1 MYLNCHSYYSLR
13 YGTFSEI
20 ELLKLAVENNIDTIA
35 LTDINNTSAC
45 LNFIQQA
52 KKFNIKPVVGVDFR
66 NGNSQQF
73 VAIAKSNKGFEN
85 INRYLST
92 FLESKTAIPDQP
104 EFLEDVFIMYPFE
117 KALEL
122 NLTSFKE
129 NEFVGISIAE
139 INKLRFSYLKKY
151 EDKLVIQQQVTI
163 RNKSDFNA
171 HRLLRA
177 IDNNTLL
184 SKLSTSEQCLTTD
197 KMYSATV
204 LQQYFIEFPF
214 VLENTKTLLQQC
226 ILHFGFDK
234 LRENQNLNLYY
245 NSFEEDCKQL
255 IELCNTKLEKRYQN
269 PTQQV
274 QDRLQKE
281 LKVIIELK
289 FVSFFLINYD
299 IVSYAK
305 SKGYFHVGRG
315 SGANSIV
322 AYIIGITDVDP
333 VELDLYFERFINP
346 FRASPPDFDID
357 FSWKDRD
364 DVTNYIFT
372 RFKNTALLATYN
384 TFKYKAVI
392 RELGKV
398 FGLPKEEIDKL
409 SKTSKQQKTFLNTAE
424 TPQNKALQQGSNKKA
439 TDLQQKINKAATEKQ
454 QESNSFATVYQ
465 QQEID
470 SIAKLV
476 LKYGKLIEGFPNYI
490 SVHSAGILILEK
502 PIHYY
507 SATHLPPKGYPTV
520 QFDMNI
526 ADDVGVFKF
535 DILGQRGLA
544 KIKEALEIIKTNRP
558 NDPPIDITDVEKF
571 KKDEKINH
579 LLKSGGAIGAYY
591 VESPAMRGLM
601 QKLQTQDYLGL
612 VAASSI
618 IRPGV
623 SGSGMKDEFIK
634 RHRFPEKRKEA
645 NPILLEIMP
654 ETYGVMVYQEDVMK
668 VASKF
673 ADLTLG
679 EADVLRRGMSGKYR
693 SLSEFK
699 AVEDKFV
706 SNCRKKGHQ
715 DALIFEVWN
724 QIKSFAG
731 YAFPKG
737 HSASYAVESYQSLFL
752 KCYYPIEFMVAVLNN
767 GGGFYSAAHYIH
779 EARMKGAIIEL
790 PCINKS
796 NHPNIVIDTTIYL
809 GFGYLKSLEHL
820 VIQRLLTE
828 RQLHGNYTSLEDFID
843 RVVISIE
850 QLTILI
856 RIDAFQF
863 TGKSKTQLLWQ
874 AIFKLNATKQ
884 KTKQSQLFKIQHTK
898 YELPKLESHWIENV
912 YDELELLGFTI
923 HDYFKLVSEPLLP
936 SIKAKEMIDFEN
948 QNVLIY
954 GLLVTTR
961 YNTTSQNKLMRLSTF
976 IDIDGN
982 YFDAVHFTNV
992 VHLYTINGIGIYGCY
1007 GKITN
1012 RYGFCSMNV
1021 IQSKK
1026 MGIVCDPKS

>member
-13 YGTFSEI
+13 YGTFSEV
-20 ELLKLAVENNIDTIA
+20 ELLELAIENNVNCIA

-45 LNFIQQA
+45 MNFVQQA
-52 KKFNIKPVVGVDFR
+52 KKQNIKPVIGVDFR
-66 NGNSQQF
+66 NGNTQQF
-73 VAIAKSNKGFEN
+73 VALAKNNKGFEN
-85 INRYLST
+85 INRYLSS
-92 FLESKTAIPDQP
+92 FLESKTTIPEKP
-104 EFLEDVFIMYPFE
+104 KSLEEVFIIYPFE

-122 NLTSFKE
+122 NLTSFAE
-129 NEFVGISIAE
+129 NEFIGISIAE
-139 INKLRFSYLKKY
+139 INKLRFSYLKKH

-163 RNKSDFNA
+163 RNKKDFNA

-184 SKLSTSEQCLTTD
+184 SKLPTTEECLETD
-197 KMYSATV
+197 IMRSADI
-204 LQQYFIEFPF
+204 LQEYFKDFSF
-214 VLENTKTLLQQC
+214 VITNTKRLLQQC
-226 ILHFGFDK
+226 TIDFGFDTARK
-234 LRENQNLNLYY
+234 NQNLQVYCH
-245 NSFEEDCKQL
+245 SFDEDCKMLLQ
-255 IELCNTKLEKRYQN
+255 LCNDKLHKRYPI
-269 PTQQV
+269 PTEKV
-274 QDRLQKE
+274 HARLQKE

-299 IVSYAK
+299 IINYAK
-305 SKGYFHVGRG
+305 KNNFFHVGRG

-357 FSWKDRD
+357 FSWKDRNT
-364 DVTNYIFT
+364 VTQYIFD
-372 RFKNTALLATYN
+372 RFDNVALLATYN
-384 TFKYKAVI
+384 TFKYRAVV

-409 SKTSKQQKTFLNTAE
+409 SKRVAGHKL
-424 TPQNKALQQGSNKKA
+424 
-439 TDLQQKINKAATEKQ
+439 D
-454 QESNSFATVYQ
+454 
-465 QQEID
+465 EI
-470 SIAKLV
+470 SKLV
-476 LKYGKLIEGFPNYI
+476 LKYGKLIEGFPNYV
-490 SVHSAGILILEK
+490 SVHSAGVLILDK

-507 SATHLPPKGYPTV
+507 SATSLPPKGFATV

-544 KIKEALEIIKTNRP
+544 KIKDALAIIKENQP
-558 NDPPIDITDVEKF
+558 NAPEIDITDIERF
-571 KKDEKINH
+571 KKDKKINN
-579 LLKSGGAIGAYY
+579 LLKTGGAIGAYY

-623 SGSGMKDEFIK
+623 SGSGMKEEFIK

-645 NPILLEIMP
+645 HPILLEIMP

-668 VASKF
+668 VANKF

-693 SLSEFK
+693 SVEEFK

-706 SNCRKKGHQ
+706 SNCRKKGHK

-731 YAFPKG
+731 YAFAKG

-752 KCYYPIEFMVAVLNN
+752 KCYYPIEFMTAVLNN
-767 GGGFYSAAHYIH
+767 GGGFYSAEHYIH
-779 EARMKGAIIEL
+779 EAKMCGAIIEL
-790 PCINKS
+790 PCINHSDHANK
-796 NHPNIVIDTTIYL
+796 VKGKTIYL
-809 GFGYLKSLEHL
+809 GFGYLKNVEQLT
-820 VIQRLLTE
+820 IQRILTE
-828 RQLHGNYTSLEDFID
+828 RQLFGDFLSLDNFMD
-843 RVVISIE
+843 RIAISIE
-850 QLTILI
+850 QVTVLI
-856 RIDAFQF
+856 RINAFRDL
-863 TGKSKTQLLWQ
+863 KVPKTALLWK
-874 AIFKLNATKQ
+874 ATFKLNTT
-884 KTKQSQLFKIQHTK
+884 KTKQVQEQVKLFHSQHQNFEIPQLNN
-898 YELPKLESHWIENV
+898 HWLENV
-912 YDELELLGFTI
+912 YDEIELLGFTV
-923 HDYFKLVSEPLLP
+923 HDYFSLVTDTFCPH
-936 SIKAKEMIDFEN
+936 IKAKEMPQFTN
-948 QNVLIY
+948 QNVLLY
-954 GLLVTTR
+954 GQLVTTR
-961 YNTTSQNKLMRLSTF
+961 FNKTAQGKLMRLSTF
-976 IDIDGN
+976 IDIAGN

-992 VHLYTINGIGIYGCY
+992 VSLYPINGMGIYACY

-1012 RYGFCSMNV
+1012 RFDFCSMNV
-1021 IQSKK
+1021 LKSKK
-1026 MGIVCDPKS
+1026 MSIAGDPRF